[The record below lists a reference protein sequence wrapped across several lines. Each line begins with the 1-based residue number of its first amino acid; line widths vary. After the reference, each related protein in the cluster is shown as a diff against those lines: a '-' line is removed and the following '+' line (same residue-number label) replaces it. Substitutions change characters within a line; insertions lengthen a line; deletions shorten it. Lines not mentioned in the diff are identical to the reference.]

1 MTAARLQVTTL
12 LSLADSRLPTGGHV
26 HSGGVEEAIAS
37 GFVRDIATLESFL
50 RRRVRTSGAT
60 TASVA
65 AAIVHG
71 SLAADGADTECD
83 ARTPSPAARA
93 ASRAQGRGLLRLAKS
108 AWPKH
113 DWTSIGRKPHLAVA
127 AGEVGLAAGLSVV
140 DTAAV
145 QVYITMTGSAI
156 AAQRLLALDPA
167 EVAACTIRLGDFC
180 DDVTAAVCAC
190 LPELME
196 LSDPLLDMF
205 AEAHAVRDRPLF
217 VS

>member
-1 MTAARLQVTTL
+1 M
-12 LSLADSRLPTGGHV
+12 
-26 HSGGVEEAIAS
+26 
-37 GFVRDIATLESFL
+37 
-50 RRRVRTSGAT
+50 
-60 TASVA
+60 ASVA

-71 SLAADGADTECD
+71 SLGTEGADAECD
-83 ARTPSPAARA
+83 ARTPSPAARS

-108 AWPKH
+108 AWPHH
-113 DWTSIGRKPHLAVA
+113 DWTSIGRKPHLPVA
-127 AGEVGLAAGLSVV
+127 AGHVGLACGLSVA

-180 DDVTAAVCAC
+180 DDVTASVCEC